1 MQLYGDI
8 MKTKLAL
15 ALSVLVLGTSVSA
28 ATADSWG
35 PRTSTYNGSV
45 VVRGSGTLTRLA
57 GGSKSVA
64 YAADT
69 LNDGNT
75 VYATTSWKKL
85 TEVCTSI
92 SFGIKVAIGISS
104 CSSSTTLVAS
114 KTSPEVSS
122 GYTMMSHTQSWC
134 DSNGNICAD
143 NGFRVTATS
152 CAQMAF
158 PVPDSC
164 VDAYVEYH
172 KP

>member
-1 MQLYGDI
+1 

-15 ALSVLVLGTSVSA
+15 ALSVLILGTSVSA

-35 PRTSTYNGSV
+35 PRTSSYNGSV
-45 VVRGSGTLTRLA
+45 VVRGSGTLTRLD

-75 VYATTSWKKL
+75 VYAKTTWRKL
-85 TEVCTSI
+85 TEVCSSLSI
-92 SFGIKVAIGISS
+92 GGIFSVGSSS
-104 CSSSTTLVAS
+104 CSTTSDTAFSS
-114 KTSPEVSS
+114 KTSPEISS
-122 GYTMMSHTQSWC
+122 GYIMMNYTQSWC
-134 DSNGNICAD
+134 DSNGSNCAN
-143 NGFRVTATS
+143 NGLKAIATS

-164 VDAYVEYH
+164 VYAYVEYH
-172 KP
+172 RP

>member
-1 MQLYGDI
+1 

-35 PRTSTYNGSV
+35 PRTSTYNGAV

-85 TEVCTSI
+85 TETCASLNAG
-92 SFGIKVAIGISS
+92 GIFAVGASS
-104 CSSSTTLVAS
+104 CSTTSNTPFSSKS
-114 KTSPEVSS
+114 SPEVSS
-122 GYTMMSHTQSWC
+122 GYTMMSYTQSWC
-134 DSNGNICAD
+134 DSNGNNCAD
-143 NGFRVTATS
+143 NGLKVVATS
-152 CAQMAF
+152 CAQMSF
-158 PVPDSC
+158 PIPDSC
-164 VDAYVEYH
+164 VYAYVEYH
-172 KP
+172 RP